1 MLQALQCKTLVTKNL
16 HSAQSSP
23 FPTSSNFSTT
33 TRSFLASQP
42 PQFTPFPRSTSQPAL
57 DLHPFP
63 VFQPPNQFPLVIL
76 SFPSSASVSTSFPTS
91 PSPPRLQSLLARLGE
106 TGRGRGV
113 GSHGRAKLKN
123 GLIGMWE
130 LKGRKVRDE
139 RQAREK
145 RAEEGKRVA
154 KGEKWEFAAWK
165 TGEGGVV
172 EFQFLKKVKIV
183 LLLFIP

>member
-1 MLQALQCKTLVTKNL
+1 M
-16 HSAQSSP
+16 
-23 FPTSSNFSTT
+23 
-33 TRSFLASQP
+33 
-42 PQFTPFPRSTSQPAL
+42 
-57 DLHPFP
+57 
-63 VFQPPNQFPLVIL
+63 
-76 SFPSSASVSTSFPTS
+76 
-91 PSPPRLQSLLARLGE
+91 
-106 TGRGRGV
+106 
-113 GSHGRAKLKN
+113 LKN

-130 LKGRKVRDE
+130 LKGRKVRYE